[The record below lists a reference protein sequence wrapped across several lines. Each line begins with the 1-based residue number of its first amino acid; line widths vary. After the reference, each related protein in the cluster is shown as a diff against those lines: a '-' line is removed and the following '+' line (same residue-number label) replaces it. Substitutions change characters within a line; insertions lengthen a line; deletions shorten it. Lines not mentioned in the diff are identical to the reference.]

1 MSRKKASSGSW
12 WTSGSSVGFAPTT
25 WRKSRLGRRTSSSSD
40 VEQGARVVGPGG
52 GGRRAFDRLGE
63 QVPGGE
69 ILHEDRER
77 LRAGRVRRIGEEP
90 VVRAHLERA
99 HPEVGVS
106 GGELVHVQQRLL
118 GGIGLVTMPAEDG
131 ILRPGLGPGVV
142 EPAVFARGHRQIR
155 LLDPSPQL
163 LVEPL
168 LETLGV
174 PHDPVGVA
182 VLRLEVGQDFR
193 ILAVP
198 EPEVFVDP
206 AFAVNGVH
214 SGNGARTR
222 RLRRRIL
229 PDFRVDFG
237 VIRGPADGHGQR
249 GEVTLGIGGGR
260 HRFQH
265 SDGFTASLGPAE

>member
-1 MSRKKASSGSW
+1 M
-12 WTSGSSVGFAPTT
+12 
-25 WRKSRLGRRTSSSSD
+25 
-40 VEQGARVVGPGG
+40 
-52 GGRRAFDRLGE
+52 
-63 QVPGGE
+63 
-69 ILHEDRER
+69 
-77 LRAGRVRRIGEEP
+77 
-90 VVRAHLERA
+90 VRADLERA
-99 HPEVGVS
+99 HPEVGVP
-106 GGELVHVQQRLL
+106 GGELVQVQQHLL
-118 GGIGLVTMPAEDG
+118 GRIRLVTTPAEDG

-168 LETLGV
+168 LETVGV

-182 VLRLEVGQDFR
+182 VLGVEVGQDVR

-206 AFAVNGVH
+206 AFAVDGVH
-214 SGNGARTR
+214 SGRGARAR

-229 PDFRVDFG
+229 PHFRIDFG
-237 VIRGPADGHGQR
+237 VLRGPADGDGQR

-260 HRFQH
+260 HRFRH
-265 SDGFTASLGPAE
+265 SDGFTASPGSGGITIGHRSKSSHI